1 MSNSNVVRVQYLI
14 TDVDM
19 RPTKSLTT
27 GKFKIF
33 GKLGRGQIALM
44 LNRACTIARFVD
56 SEKTI
61 HTMYSR
67 PGQLFDLA
75 TIESMVAERTL
86 AIGLKVIRNPKVKA
100 RRVNGLSLE
109 KQEQRKVQKAHVVSG
124 YKSATRRRRRK
135 VA

>member
-1 MSNSNVVRVQYLI
+1 MTETTIRVQYLI
-14 TDVDM
+14 KDVDM

-61 HTMYSR
+61 HTMYATK
-67 PGQLFDLA
+67 GEMFDLA
-75 TIESMVAERTL
+75 TIEGMVQKRTL
-86 AIGLKVIRNPKVKA
+86 AIGVRVVRNKDIVAK
-100 RRVNGLSLE
+100 RVSGLSVE
-109 KQEQRKVQKAHVVSG
+109 RIVKPAKKRSRGIASARKT
-124 YKSATRRRRRK
+124 TRRRK
-135 VA
+135 AA